1 MNGQVNKSQ
10 LNKNKV
16 IDNFMILFSETS
28 NKNMFF
34 RKKDPKQ
41 EETKAM
47 PAKLV
52 LQEGLGVVTGQE
64 KLQGNC

>member
-47 PAKLV
+47 PATLV

>member
-41 EETKAM
+41 EETRAM
-47 PAKLV
+47 PATLA

>member
-1 MNGQVNKSQ
+1 
-10 LNKNKV
+10 
-16 IDNFMILFSETS
+16 MILFSETS

-41 EETKAM
+41 EETKDM
-47 PAKLV
+47 PATLV

>member
-1 MNGQVNKSQ
+1 LQ

-16 IDNFMILFSETS
+16 IDNFKILFSETS

-34 RKKDPKQ
+34 KKKDPKQ

-47 PAKLV
+47 PATLV
-52 LQEGLGVVTGQE
+52 LQEGLGVETDQE

>member
-47 PAKLV
+47 PATLA

>member
-1 MNGQVNKSQ
+1 
-10 LNKNKV
+10 V
-16 IDNFMILFSETS
+16 IDNFKILLSETS

-34 RKKDPKQ
+34 RRKDHKQ

-47 PAKLV
+47 PATLV

>member
-47 PAKLV
+47 PATLV

-64 KLQGNC
+64 KIQGNC

>member
-47 PAKLV
+47 PATLV

-64 KLQGNC
+64 KLRGNC